1 MFFNF
6 FVFCQFELQGG
17 QGFYLVG
24 RDSSGFL
31 NKKFQQLIG
40 EDTATPQEVEVVMG
54 RTLQV
59 CAKFN
64 IVSTHE
70 YYYYCY
76 QSFTIFF
83 LFLDQVPLGANGC
96 AYFPFEELCDKPLG
110 AADYFGLFSKTYV
123 SMNSVVYICCLS

>member
-83 LFLDQVPLGANGC
+83 FFFLIRSHWELMDVPISPSRNFATNLL
-96 AYFPFEELCDKPLG
+96 ELQTIL
-110 AADYFGLFSKTYV
+110 DYSVRHV